1 MIKCYKDNFVFVNI
15 FLPFRVSDQ
24 GGGIDRETTD
34 KIFKY
39 LYTTAPKVP
48 YSLHVFCFRFY
59 NIFRRN
65 FTKARLTVCGTK
77 K

>member
-48 YSLHVFCFRFY
+48 FGFGFQNIYS
-59 NIFRRN
+59 RN
-65 FTKARLTVCGTK
+65 FTKARLIVRGTK
-77 K
+77 KIMNS